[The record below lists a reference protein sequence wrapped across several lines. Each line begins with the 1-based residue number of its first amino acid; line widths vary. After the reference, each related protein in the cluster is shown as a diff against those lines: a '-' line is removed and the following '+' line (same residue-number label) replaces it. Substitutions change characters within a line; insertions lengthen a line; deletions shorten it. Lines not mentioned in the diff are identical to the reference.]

1 MSQIINGMI
10 EDDWDMEEPLPIAQ
24 VNKAVMLKILT
35 FCKHVRECGQEP
47 VIEQPLPSNDL
58 TKHVEAWYAEYI
70 IQDVDQALLFDLA
83 LAANYLN
90 IKPLLKLAS
99 ARIAALIKGKPIE
112 EIRAFFKMEN
122 DFTPEEEERVREEN

>member
-1 MSQIINGMI
+1 M
-10 EDDWDMEEPLPIAQ
+10 
-24 VNKAVMLKILT
+24 
-35 FCKHVRECGQEP
+35 
-47 VIEQPLPSNDL
+47 
-58 TKHVEAWYAEYI
+58 
-70 IQDVDQALLFDLA
+70 LFDLA